1 MDWRGLYNPNLSL
14 GFAWTLFQHR
24 RRRHYNK
31 GKKQNSAK
39 TIRNVKT
46 HGSCGLPSVYLWN
59 TVSIP
64 MLHCRCKGAAPLVQG
79 GCTSLVPLFSF
90 DLDCVLTG
98 QSEWRMKNEEW
109 RMNNEEWRMNNEEWR
124 MNNEEWIMKSCRLR
138 RLRNK
143 VRRPEGK
150 PIIGLRNNVR
160 RQTEKPL

>member
-1 MDWRGLYNPNLSL
+1 MDDLMDWRGLYNPNLSL

-24 RRRHYNK
+24 RRCHYNK

-46 HGSCGLPSVYLWN
+46 YGSCGLPSVYLWN

-79 GCTSLVPLFSF
+79 CCTSLVPLFSF

-98 QSEWRMKNEEW
+98 QSEWRMK
-109 RMNNEEWRMNNEEWR
+109 
-124 MNNEEWIMKSCRLR
+124 NEEWIMKSCRLR